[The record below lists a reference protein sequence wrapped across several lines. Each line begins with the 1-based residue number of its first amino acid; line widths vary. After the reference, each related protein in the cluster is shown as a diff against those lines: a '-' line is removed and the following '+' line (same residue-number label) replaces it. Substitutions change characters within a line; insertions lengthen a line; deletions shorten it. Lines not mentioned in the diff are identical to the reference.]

1 MYFCHLIY
9 SKLNKNV
16 FRLKVFEGKLDE
28 QG

>member
-9 SKLNKNV
+9 SVLNKNV